1 MKHRPSLAKRLT
13 IGILVYVVVV
23 ALTVATHG
31 YVVNE
36 RAERLVWESL
46 LDSELTHFVERRAA
60 DPGYR
65 WTDTETLKLYGP
77 ASGKA
82 VPPELAALPLGVH
95 DEVFT
100 AGAGPLVVLVAS
112 TTDGQAV
119 LALDIAGLERGEQAL
134 TMAMAASTAAVV
146 ALLAL
151 LTHLGAGWLARP
163 LSSIARAIESFS
175 PDQPG
180 QRVVVGRSAPREAVV
195 IADALNAHLRR
206 LEEFVERE
214 RAFVNMASHELRTP
228 IAVISGT
235 AEVALDLKV
244 TPPAAEVYLK
254 HILRTTH
261 DMQRLVE
268 LLLALAKDPMRL
280 RAATETVELAQL
292 VPPIVADHEFLAK
305 HKELSFVL
313 DVARSCAI
321 RAPVQVAR
329 AAIGNLL
336 RNAIENSDR
345 GTISIATTDG
355 GQVIIADPGHGMS
368 DAEMSAVYTRLARSG
383 ELAGSSGIGIELISR
398 LCEHLG
404 WQLRFSSVPDK
415 GTTAVLD
422 FRWSVAPS

>member
-1 MKHRPSLAKRLT
+1 
-13 IGILVYVVVV
+13 
-23 ALTVATHG
+23 
-31 YVVNE
+31 
-36 RAERLVWESL
+36 
-46 LDSELTHFVERRAA
+46 
-60 DPGYR
+60 
-65 WTDTETLKLYGP
+65 
-77 ASGKA
+77 
-82 VPPELAALPLGVH
+82 
-95 DEVFT
+95 
-100 AGAGPLVVLVAS
+100 
-112 TTDGQAV
+112 
-119 LALDIAGLERGEQAL
+119 
-134 TMAMAASTAAVV
+134 
-146 ALLAL
+146 
-151 LTHLGAGWLARP
+151 
-163 LSSIARAIESFS
+163 
-175 PDQPG
+175 
-180 QRVVVGRSAPREAVV
+180 
-195 IADALNAHLRR
+195 
-206 LEEFVERE
+206 
-214 RAFVNMASHELRTP
+214 
-228 IAVISGT
+228 
-235 AEVALDLKV
+235 
-244 TPPAAEVYLK
+244 
-254 HILRTTH
+254 
-261 DMQRLVE
+261 
-268 LLLALAKDPMRL
+268 LALAKDPMRL